1 MRKDKLVSHVL
12 GEEAVLAPSDL
23 YSKQFPRATFGGY
36 RAQDVDAYMERVAN
50 VLEALNNEVRSL
62 KEQLEERNREV
73 GEHRQMETTLRDA
86 LVTSQKFGEDV
97 IASAQREANTLVD
110 AAHVEKERVLAQA
123 MRLPEALASEIEALQ
138 DLRDRLR
145 TEIEAILSSH
155 QTLLAKQITAEEALE
170 FAAART
176 SRLADRI
183 LNRTIFEQNRSAKVE
198 DPETIMPGGQ
208 ETETQE

>member
-73 GEHRQMETTLRDA
+73 GEHRQMESTLRDA
-86 LVTSQKFGEDV
+86 LVTSQKFGEEV
-97 IASAQREANTLVD
+97 IASAQREAETLVD
-110 AAHVEKERVLAQA
+110 AAQVEKERVLAQA
-123 MRLPEALASEIEALQ
+123 MRLPEALSAEIEALQ

-145 TEIEAILSSH
+145 AEIEAILSSH
-155 QTLLAKQITAEEALE
+155 QALLVKQASAEEALE

-176 SRLADRI
+176 SHIADRI
-183 LNRTIFEQNRSAKVE
+183 LNRAIF
-198 DPETIMPGGQ
+198 
-208 ETETQE
+208 

>member
-50 VLEALNNEVRSL
+50 VLESLNNEVRSL
-62 KEQLEERNREV
+62 KDQLEERDRLV

-97 IASAQREANTLVD
+97 IATAQREAETLVD
-110 AAHVEKERVLAQA
+110 AARVEKERVLSQA
-123 MRLPEALASEIEALQ
+123 MRLPEALAAEIEALQ

-145 TEIEAILSSH
+145 AEIEAILSSH
-155 QTLLAKQITAEEALE
+155 QALLTKQVTAEEALE
-170 FAAART
+170 FAAERT
-176 SRLADRI
+176 SRVADRI
-183 LNRTIFEQNRSAKVE
+183 MNRAIFDRERSVRTEK
-198 DPETIMPGGQ
+198 PETATPIGQ
-208 ETETQE
+208 EAETQE